1 MESTGLL
8 DQTDLAGERKRRD
21 DGPAGAVGRAQGECV
36 DDDDDDE
43 LLTEVERG
51 VGAGVEGTV
60 GAEECADIMPE
71 HVVVRL
77 KAAL

>member
-1 MESTGLL
+1 MASTGLL

-21 DGPAGAVGRAQGECV
+21 DGLAGAVGRAQGECV

-43 LLTEVERG
+43 LLAEVERG
-51 VGAGVEGTV
+51 IGT
-60 GAEECADIMPE
+60 EECADIVPE
-71 HVVVRL
+71 RVVGRL